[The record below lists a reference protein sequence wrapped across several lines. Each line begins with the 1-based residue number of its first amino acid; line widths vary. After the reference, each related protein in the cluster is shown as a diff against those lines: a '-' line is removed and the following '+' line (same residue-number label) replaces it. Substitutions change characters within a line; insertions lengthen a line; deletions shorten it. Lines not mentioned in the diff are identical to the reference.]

1 MTAVLSLDP
10 KTIDR
15 DEAGRI
21 GLFYPEKSEALRIL
35 IAEHGQKTPIDVKRS
50 PAGSQYE
57 WKLVAGLHRLD
68 ACQSLGCNVEALEQ
82 NPLSVDDS
90 DFRQASENLHRREL
104 EPIERAMFIRAMADI
119 VRAKLLKE
127 YGVESHEALGGKARA
142 ARVQYSDA
150 EKADELANQAVDN
163 LSRAY
168 GWKAQVAEASGFGA
182 KDIQRSMR
190 IYRCIVEHN
199 RDLMDAFK
207 DLDVAKSADALLKIA
222 ALKDAALRRKVIETL
237 ISGPKD
243 LGFVFQMLG
252 ITTAKVEASTYAKFS
267 SQILGGFSRLGTA
280 DKRRFIP
287 EFTAAIPQGM
297 RALVREELDRLDAEG
312 GAA

>member
-10 KTIDR
+10 YTIDP

-21 GLFYPEKSEALRIL
+21 GLFYPEKMEAIGIL
-35 IAEHGQKTPIDVKRS
+35 IAEHGQKTPISVVRN
-50 PAGSQYE
+50 PEGAQFA
-57 WKLVAGLHRLD
+57 WKLVAGLHRLKACTLAGVDVLAIEENMLRGD
-68 ACQSLGCNVEALEQ
+68 AEFV
-82 NPLSVDDS
+82 
-90 DFRQASENLHRREL
+90 QASENLHRREL
-104 EPIERAMFIRAMADI
+104 EPIERAMFIRAMVDI
-119 VRAKLLKE
+119 VRAKVLKE
-127 YGVESHEALGGKARA
+127 YGVDSQQQLAGKARA

-150 EKADELANQAVDN
+150 EKADEASEAASDN

-168 GWKAQVAEASGFGA
+168 GWNDQVSEASGFG
-182 KDIQRSMR
+182 KRDIQRSMR
-190 IYRCIVEHN
+190 IYRCIVEEN

-243 LGFVFQMLG
+243 LGYVFEMLG
-252 ITTAKVEASTYAKFS
+252 ITPAKVEASTYAKFS
-267 SQILGGFSRLGTA
+267 SQILGGLSRLGTA
-280 DKRRFIP
+280 EKRRFIP
-287 EFTAAIPQGM
+287 ELAAAIPVGM

>member
-1 MTAVLSLDP
+1 MSAVLSLDP
-10 KTIDR
+10 YTIDP

-21 GLFYPEKSEALRIL
+21 GLFYPEKMEAIGIL
-35 IAEHGQKTPIDVKRS
+35 IAEHGQKTPISVIRN
-50 PAGSQYE
+50 PEGAQFA
-57 WKLVAGLHRLD
+57 WKLVAGLHRLKACTLAGVDVLAIEENTLRND
-68 ACQSLGCNVEALEQ
+68 AEFV
-82 NPLSVDDS
+82 
-90 DFRQASENLHRREL
+90 QASENLHRREL
-104 EPIERAMFIRAMADI
+104 EPIERAMFIHAMVDI
-119 VRAKLLKE
+119 VRAKVLKE
-127 YGVESHEALGGKARA
+127 YGVESDKALAAKAKA
-142 ARVQYSDA
+142 ARVQYSDSDEA
-150 EKADELANQAVDN
+150 DDLAKAAGDN

-168 GWKAQVAEASGFGA
+168 SWSDKVSEASGFGQR
-182 KDIQRSMR
+182 DIQRSMR
-190 IYRCIVEHN
+190 IYRCIVDEN

-207 DLDVAKSADALLKIA
+207 DLNVAKSADALLKIA

-243 LGFVFQMLG
+243 LGYVFEMLG
-252 ITTAKVEASTYAKFS
+252 ITTAKVEASTYSKFS